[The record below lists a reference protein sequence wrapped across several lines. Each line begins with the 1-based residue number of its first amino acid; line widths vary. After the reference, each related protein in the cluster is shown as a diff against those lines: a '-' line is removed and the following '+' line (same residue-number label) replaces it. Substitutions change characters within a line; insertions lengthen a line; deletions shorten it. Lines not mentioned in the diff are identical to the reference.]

1 MKTNR
6 RDFITVSAA
15 AAAAAASGLD
25 VKAREAEP
33 DLEQRP
39 MRIGMTDW
47 NLGERG
53 VIEKIKLANKI
64 GLDGIQVSIL
74 YPEDGSLHL
83 RSLEKQKEFRDA
95 ALDYGVQICSLAIG
109 NLGPGRPFKNNPM
122 GVARVADAIEVA
134 RNLGT
139 NDILLPFFRDR
150 APDMSDEAEV
160 SMIVNSFKVLAEKAE
175 DLGVVISMETSL
187 SGEEHLRICESVG
200 SPSVGVYF
208 DPSNCKHYGSDPI
221 KDIPMLKDWIHQ
233 VHVKNNPELMA
244 DKCPKGFSWLEVS
257 DLLYDIGYKG
267 WYVLE
272 TGSPNN
278 DLVADTRKNI
288 EYVRKHFRIPV

>member
-6 RDFITVSAA
+6 RDFITASAA
-15 AAAAAASGLD
+15 AAAVAASGLD
-25 VKAREAEP
+25 VKAQEAEA

-74 YPEDGSLHL
+74 FPEDESMHL
-83 RSLEKQKEFRDA
+83 RSLEKQKEFRNA

-122 GVARVADAIEVA
+122 GVSRVMDAIEVA

-160 SMIVNSFKVLAEKAE
+160 NMIVNSFKVLAEKAE
-175 DLGVVISMETSL
+175 DMGVVISMETSL
-187 SGEEHLRICESVG
+187 SGEEHLRLCEAVG
-200 SPSVGVYF
+200 SPSIGVYF

-244 DKCPKGFSWLEVS
+244 DQCVKGFSWLEVS

-288 EYVRKHFRIPV
+288 EYVRGHFRIPA